1 MKRKARQD
9 GAKKLREVQTRL
21 ERQYDR
27 QWRNTGRT
35 PFEELVFG
43 VLNNRTTGSRA
54 SAAFEKLRQDYVDW
68 NEIRVTRK
76 NELAETISG
85 VGMEQEKAEQ
95 ILGVLTGVFT
105 EHHAFDL
112 ELSLDC
118 EASDA
123 RAYLQ
128 RITDEPFAVN
138 SVLFYSLGFNAHV
151 IDEDAVRVAKRLG
164 WIERHL
170 AIDAAVKG
178 IEELIG
184 RRRAG
189 VLCALMAKH
198 GREVCTPRNY
208 KCRRC
213 VLRAVCE
220 SAS

>member
-1 MKRKARQD
+1 VKKTAGQD
-9 GAKKLREVQTRL
+9 GAKKLKEVQTRL

-27 QWRNTGRT
+27 QWRNTERT

-43 VLNNRTTGSRA
+43 ILNNRTTGSRA

-68 NEIRVTRK
+68 NEIRVTNRD
-76 NELAETISG
+76 ELAQTISG
-85 VGMEQEKAEQ
+85 AGMEQEKAGQ
-95 ILGVLTGVFT
+95 ILDALAGIFK
-105 EHHAFDL
+105 ECHAFHLDL
-112 ELSLDC
+112 PLDC
-118 EASDA
+118 EESDA

-138 SVLFYSLGFNAHV
+138 SVLFYALGFNAHV
-151 IDEDAVRVAKRLG
+151 VDEDVVRVAKRLG
-164 WIERHL
+164 WVERHL
-170 AIDAAVKG
+170 TIDAAVKG
-178 IEELIG
+178 VEELIR

-189 VLCALMAKH
+189 ALCALMARH

-213 VLRAVCE
+213 PLRAVCE